1 MKINFIFLF
10 FLFSVTIHSQ
20 TKLLSWNLENF
31 GKSKSDQEIAFIANT
46 IKDCDIVTIQE
57 VVAGNGG
64 TQAVARLAD
73 ELNRKGT
80 KWDYRISNPTSSS
93 AYKTERYAFLW
104 KPSVLKLKGKPWLE
118 QKYHLEIDREPYF
131 ATFEIKEKSITLV
144 SFHAITK
151 SKQPE
156 TEIKYFKLLP
166 EEYPNLNLIFVGDF
180 NCPQSHSVFNPLKKM
195 GYAPILE
202 NQKTSL
208 KLKRKGENYL
218 ASEFDNMFYKTGS
231 LNFIKSDVILFY
243 KKFISLKE
251 ARKVSDHIPV
261 WLEFSLN

>member
-1 MKINFIFLF
+1 MKTKFIYLF
-10 FLFSVTIHSQ
+10 FFFSLPIISQ

-46 IKDCDIVTIQE
+46 IKDYDIIAIQE

-64 TQAVARLAD
+64 AQAVARLAD

-80 KWDYRISNPTSSS
+80 KWDYRISGHTSSS
-93 AYKTERYAFLW
+93 NYKTERYAFLW
-104 KPSVLKLKGKPWLE
+104 KTSSLKLKGKPWLE
-118 QKYHLEIDREPYF
+118 QKYHLEIDREPYY
-131 ATFEIKEKSITLV
+131 ATFEIKGKNITIAT
-144 SFHAITK
+144 FHAITK

-166 EEYPNLNLIFVGDF
+166 QEYPTLNLVFAGDF
-180 NCPQSHSVFNPLKKM
+180 NCPQSHSVFSPLKKM
-195 GYAPILE
+195 GFAPILE

-208 KLKRKGENYL
+208 KTKQKGNECL
-218 ASEFDNMFYKTGS
+218 ASEYDNMFYKTS
-231 LNFIKSDVILFY
+231 SINYLKSDAILFY

-251 ARKVSDHIPV
+251 ARKISDHIPI
-261 WLEFSLN
+261 WFEFTLN

>member
-10 FLFSVTIHSQ
+10 FLFSVTIQSQ

-46 IKDCDIVTIQE
+46 IKDCDIVTVQE

-104 KPSVLKLKGKPWLE
+104 KTNNLKLKGKPWLE

-131 ATFEIKEKSITLV
+131 ATFEIKGKNITIV

-151 SKQPE
+151 SKQPK

-166 EEYPNLNLIFVGDF
+166 QEYPNLNLLFAGDF
-180 NCPQSHSVFNPLKKM
+180 NCSQSHSVFSPLKKM

-218 ASEFDNMFYKTGS
+218 ASEFDNMFYKTSS

-243 KKFISLKE
+243 QKFVSLKE
-251 ARKVSDHIPV
+251 ARKVSDHIPIWV
-261 WLEFSLN
+261 EFSLN

>member
-1 MKINFIFLF
+1 MKTHFISLFLL
-10 FLFSVTIHSQ
+10 FLVTIQSQ

-46 IKDCDIVTIQE
+46 IKGYDIVTIQE

-64 TQAVARLAD
+64 AQAVARLAD
-73 ELNRKGT
+73 ELNRKGA
-80 KWDYRISNPTSSS
+80 KWDYRISDPTTSS

-104 KPSVLKLKGKPWLE
+104 KTNTVKLKGKPWLE
-118 QKYHLEIDREPYF
+118 QKYQLEIDREPYF
-131 ATFEIKEKSITLV
+131 ATFEIKGKAITLV
-144 SFHAITK
+144 TFHAITK

-166 EEYPNLNLIFVGDF
+166 QEYPNLNLIFVGDF
-180 NCPQSHSVFNPLKKM
+180 NCPQSHTVFNPLKKM

-208 KLKRKGENYL
+208 KLKHKGENYL
-218 ASEFDNMFYKTGS
+218 ASEFDNMFYKISTIKH
-231 LNFIKSDVILFY
+231 IKSDAILFY
-243 KKFISLKE
+243 QKFISLKE
-251 ARKVSDHIPV
+251 ARKVSDHIPI
-261 WLEFSLN
+261 WFEFSLN